1 MRAIVL
7 LCLLHA
13 AYGQTVEPDM
23 FTQDYLWEPVDEP
36 SQGPNADNACEVDRG
51 SCSCCHSVREM
62 HRLKT
67 YFNASLN
74 ELDMLYS
81 QTIQSFSKMK
91 DGRTAFSVALFSSG
105 NFKCFGPFT
114 NNVNVVYEH
123 VFLNLGDVYNTT
135 TGIFTVPHS
144 GVYSLALTVY
154 SDAGSQGAS
163 LVVCANLQV
172 NGIVVSGST
181 DSNTQD
187 QEDSFTIAVALELNT
202 GDEVAVS
209 LPAGCFLCDD
219 ISHYNTFSA
228 FLLYC
233 NE

>member
-1 MRAIVL
+1 MAYTRRGRVQILKKKKTHFKLFSMTMRR
-7 LCLLHA
+7 H
-13 AYGQTVEPDM
+13 QST
-23 FTQDYLWEPVDEP
+23 F
-36 SQGPNADNACEVDRG
+36 
-51 SCSCCHSVREM
+51 HSSNP
-62 HRLKT
+62 LSPP
-67 YFNASLN
+67 FAS
-74 ELDMLYS
+74 
-81 QTIQSFSKMK
+81 T

>member
-1 MRAIVL
+1 MTMRR
-7 LCLLHA
+7 H
-13 AYGQTVEPDM
+13 QST
-23 FTQDYLWEPVDEP
+23 F
-36 SQGPNADNACEVDRG
+36 
-51 SCSCCHSVREM
+51 HSSNP
-62 HRLKT
+62 LSPP
-67 YFNASLN
+67 FAST
-74 ELDMLYS
+74 DS
-81 QTIQSFSKMK
+81 
-91 DGRTAFSVALFSSG
+91 RTAFSVALFSSG